1 MRSLQARQKTV
12 KSFSSA
18 NDMDRGSVPDQLT
31 GLSQAEKMLIA
42 KGCPVMRVYRVER
55 GQRGYGG
62 HVVNLAQNIG
72 NFACSMWS
80 AIVATRICAESADCL
95 GSATVVGTERYS
107 VLQVYVLLS

>member
-1 MRSLQARQKTV
+1 
-12 KSFSSA
+12 
-18 NDMDRGSVPDQLT
+18 
-31 GLSQAEKMLIA
+31 MLIA
-42 KGCPVMRVYRVER
+42 KGCPVMRVYRLER

-62 HVVNLAQNIG
+62 HVANLAQNIG

-95 GSATVVGTERYS
+95 GSATVVGTERDS